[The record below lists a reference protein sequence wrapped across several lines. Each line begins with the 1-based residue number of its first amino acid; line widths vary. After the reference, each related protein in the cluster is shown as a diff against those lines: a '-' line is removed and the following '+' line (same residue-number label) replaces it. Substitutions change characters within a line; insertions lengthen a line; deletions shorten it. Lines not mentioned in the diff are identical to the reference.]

1 MKNYDVLDSLEKMV
15 DYYLAGGEG
24 YILNES
30 YTEILKLD
38 KMLSEANIPHS
49 LERFMDGWQVCY
61 PKSENRIADAIEHCG
76 SYGNTAN
83 LLELMGLLTSEELE
97 HDAVVGGLTA
107 DEVFKRF
114 KEHYEN
120 TVKEKEHDR

>member
-1 MKNYDVLDSLEKMV
+1 MKNYDVLDSLEKKV

-61 PKSENRIADAIEHCG
+61 PKSENRIADAIEHRG

-97 HDAVVGGLTA
+97 HNAVVGGLTA